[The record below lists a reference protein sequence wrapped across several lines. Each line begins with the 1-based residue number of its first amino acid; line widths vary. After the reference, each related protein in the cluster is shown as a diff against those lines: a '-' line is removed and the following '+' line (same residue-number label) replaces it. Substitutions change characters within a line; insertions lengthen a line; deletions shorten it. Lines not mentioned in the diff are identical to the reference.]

1 MTQEEYDNIKP
12 GDLLIRSWI
21 GAGHML
27 YILKNKDR
35 DWCDIHMLASKGEI
49 GGWDMTVWEG
59 RTRVHLSFVRD
70 SILL

>member
-21 GAGHML
+21 GAGHVL

-49 GGWDMTVWEG
+49 GGWDMTV
-59 RTRVHLSFVRD
+59 
-70 SILL
+70 